1 MRKTD
6 KKLEN
11 TIRAALTEVCEYA
24 LNHTPG
30 FLWLTHTVDYQH
42 FPSSL
47 EVRCVFAPELLQAA
61 IQDRPF
67 NSLIISKLKNIDI
80 TIRGEK
86 IRYTLE
92 VIQ

>member
-11 TIRAALTEVCEYA
+11 SIRAELTDVCEYA

-30 FLWLTHTVDYQH
+30 FQWLTHTVDYQH

-47 EVRCVFAPELLQAA
+47 KVRCVFAPESLQAA
-61 IQDRPF
+61 IQDRPL
-67 NSLIISKLKNIDI
+67 NSLITSKLKNIDI
-80 TIRGEK
+80 TIQSEK